1 MRSCALGKEYQA
13 MEKIRVKVNGRG
25 YFLKT
30 DHPEELQK
38 FAETFTEQIGYVEQK
53 LGVTVEAEATALSA
67 LLLLGDSLKEKR
79 SAADQALIDALEE
92 RVRALSE
99 KVAAQIDNESA
110 AKNEIQG
117 LRAREQELIGQISA
131 LNDRVAQEEGKF
143 SELDTSLSDTQNAL
157 ASAKKLIDQ
166 LNSEKFT
173 EVAANEALRTEIDT
187 LREKL
192 DTSNKQIAELNGK
205 LTNMEINS
213 ISVNA
218 DGSVAESA
226 EEIKRLK
233 AQKEDLEI
241 DLEIAREEIQKL
253 KNGEGSENARKLAEY
268 EQMTKQYRSRAAELD
283 KLRNLLAETEASVRA
298 KLEQKEEECD
308 KLRNILA
315 RYESSYALSIAKK
328 EEEILELQQRVERLK
343 TILNMRSEEKLGG
356 KYVQTTFDGT
366 EDPEA
371 PASAGTVGGES
382 GS

>member
-1 MRSCALGKEYQA
+1 

-38 FAETFTEQIGYVEQK
+38 FADTLSEQIEYVEKK

-79 SAADQALIDALEE
+79 SASDQALIDALEE
-92 RVRALSE
+92 RVRALSQ
-99 KVAAQIDNESA
+99 KVAQQIDNETA
-110 AKNEIQG
+110 AKSEIQG
-117 LRAREQELIGQISA
+117 LRAREKELVGQITS
-131 LNDRVAQEEGKF
+131 LNDKVAKEEGKF
-143 SELDTSLSDTQNAL
+143 AELDNSFSDTQNAL

-173 EVAANEALRTEIDT
+173 EVAANEALRAEIDN

-192 DTSNKQIAELNGK
+192 DNSNKQIAELNGK
-205 LTNMEINS
+205 ITNMEINS
-213 ISVNA
+213 ISVKE
-218 DGSVAESA
+218 DGTVAENA
-226 EEIKRLK
+226 EELKRLR

-241 DLEIAREEIQKL
+241 DLEIAKEEIQKL

-283 KLRNLLAETEASVRA
+283 KLRSLLAETEASVRA

-343 TILNMRSEEKLGG
+343 TILNMRSEEKIGG
-356 KYVQTTFDGT
+356 RYVQTTFDGT
-366 EDPEA
+366 EDTEATETPEA
-371 PASAGTVGGES
+371 AAASAGNEET

>member
-1 MRSCALGKEYQA
+1 

-38 FAETFTEQIGYVEQK
+38 FAADLTEQIEYVEKK

-67 LLLLGDSLKEKR
+67 LLLLGDSFKEKR
-79 SAADQALIDALEE
+79 SDADQALINVLEG
-92 RVRALSE
+92 RVNYLTGRINEQTEAE
-99 KVAAQIDNESA
+99 NAARD
-110 AKNEIQG
+110 EIQG
-117 LRAREQELIGQISA
+117 LRDREAELMSQIEA
-131 LNDRVAQEEGKF
+131 LNERSRNDEEKC
-143 SELDTSLSDTQNAL
+143 SELSTSLGDTQKAL
-157 ASAKKLIDQ
+157 ESAKKLIDK

-173 EVAANEALRTEIDT
+173 EVAANEALRAEIDT

-192 DTSNKQIAELNGK
+192 DGSNKQIAELNGK
-205 LTNMEINS
+205 ITKMEINS

-218 DGSVAESA
+218 DGSVAANE

-283 KLRNLLAETEASVRA
+283 KLRSLLAETEASVRA
-298 KLEQKEEECD
+298 KLEAKEEEND
-308 KLRNILA
+308 KLRNILSN
-315 RYESSYALSIAKK
+315 YESSYALSIAKK

-356 KYVQTTFDGT
+356 KYIQTTFDGT
-366 EDPEA
+366 ENAGAPTDDGNGPE
-371 PASAGTVGGES
+371 TTE
-382 GS
+382 

>member
-1 MRSCALGKEYQA
+1 

-38 FAETFTEQIGYVEQK
+38 FAVDLTEQIEYVEKK

-67 LLLLGDSLKEKR
+67 LLLLGDSFKEKR
-79 SAADQALIDALEE
+79 SDADQALIDGLEE
-92 RVRALSE
+92 RIEHLTNKIDKQTEAE
-99 KVAAQIDNESA
+99 NAARE
-110 AKNEIQG
+110 EIQS
-117 LRAREQELIGQISA
+117 LRERENELT
-131 LNDRVAQEEGKF
+131 GKLETLAER
-143 SELDTSLSDTQNAL
+143 SRDDGAKVDDLSNSLGDTQKAL
-157 ASAKKLIDQ
+157 ESAKKLIDK

-173 EVAANEALRTEIDT
+173 EVAANEALRAEIDT

-192 DTSNKQIAELNGK
+192 DGSNKQIAELNGK
-205 LTNMEINS
+205 ITKMEINS

-218 DGSVAESA
+218 DGSVAANE

-268 EQMTKQYRSRAAELD
+268 EQMARQYRSRAAELD
-283 KLRNLLAETEASVRA
+283 KLRSLLAETEASVRA
-298 KLEQKEEECD
+298 KLEAKEEECD
-308 KLRNILA
+308 KLRNILSN
-315 RYESSYALSIAKK
+315 YESSYALSIAKK

-366 EDPEA
+366 EEAGTPA
-371 PASAGTVGGES
+371 PAVNDEETTE
-382 GS
+382 

>member
-1 MRSCALGKEYQA
+1 

-30 DHPEELQK
+30 DHPDELQK
-38 FAETFTEQIGYVEQK
+38 FAADLTEQIEYVEKK

-67 LLLLGDSLKEKR
+67 LLLLGDSFREKR
-79 SAADQALIDALEE
+79 SASDQALIDDLTDKTNTLEE
-92 RVRALSE
+92 RIDALTARINE
-99 KVAAQIDNESA
+99 QNAAAAAAQS
-110 AKNEIQG
+110 EIQR
-117 LRAREQELIGQISA
+117 LHEHENELIEQINA
-131 LNDRVAQEEGKF
+131 LNERSRDEEEKYTDLN
-143 SELDTSLSDTQNAL
+143 SSLGDTQKAL
-157 ASAKKLIDQ
+157 ESAKKLIEQ

-192 DTSNKQIAELNGK
+192 DNSNKQIAELNGK
-205 LTNMEINS
+205 ITKMEINS
-213 ISVNA
+213 ISVNP
-218 DGSVAESA
+218 DGSVEANA

-233 AQKEDLEI
+233 SQKEDLEI

-298 KLEQKEEECD
+298 KLEAKEEECD
-308 KLRNILA
+308 KLRNILSN
-315 RYESSYALSIAKK
+315 YESSYALSIAKK

-356 KYVQTTFDGT
+356 RYIQTTFDGT
-366 EDPEA
+366 EPAEA
-371 PASAGTVGGES
+371 PDEDGDEPETKG
-382 GS
+382 